1 LVAAG
6 FDVRWTLRYAAL
18 FVATLVFMLTL
29 SAFGVR

>member
-1 LVAAG
+1 VAAG
-6 FDVRWTLRYAAL
+6 FNVRWTLRYAAL